1 MEIEKLI
8 QEDKDDG
15 VQTLIVVMT
24 DGRRVNQKWE
34 WPTFKYGDGTDGYTY
49 AAYEALQGAKADP
62 NDIYLVI
69 TKLAKQVE
77 GTVLKME
84 LIDGTD

>member
-8 QEDKDDG
+8 QEDKDG

-24 DGRRVNQKWE
+24 DGRHINQKWE
-34 WPTFKYGDGTDGYTY
+34 WPTFKYSDGSDGDTY

-62 NDIYLVI
+62 NNIYLAI

>member
-8 QEDKDDG
+8 QEDKDG

-24 DGRRVNQKWE
+24 DGRHINQKWE
-34 WPTFKYGDGTDGYTY
+34 WPTFKYSDGSDGDTY

-62 NDIYLVI
+62 NDIYLAI
-69 TKLAKQVE
+69 TKPAKQVE

-84 LIDGTD
+84 LIDGAD